1 MKTIAVIDDDIHIGN
16 MLEELLQREGY
27 AVVRAYSG
35 TEAVLLLERVRPDLV
50 LLDLMLPGLP
60 GEEVLAQIRGI
71 PVMVVSAKV
80 GDCTNEE
87 VLRSFSVESFD
98 ACFVCLGD
106 NNVLGSLQI
115 TSLLKELGA
124 KKVFSKADDDV
135 QAKFLL
141 RNGADSV
148 IYPEREA
155 ALRLAISES
164 SDSIFDCIPLT
175 SDHSIYE
182 LEPMDRWIGKSLKE
196 LNFRV
201 KYHLTVVGVK
211 RGDVVIPNLSPDY
224 AFRKD
229 EHLLVLGRIEDI
241 RKVTR

>member
-1 MKTIAVIDDDIHIGN
+1 MKTFLIIG
-16 MLEELLQREGY
+16 MGSFGHHLCRALAEQKCEVMIVDRASECLE
-27 AVVRAYSG
+27 
-35 TEAVLLLERVRPDLV
+35 D
-50 LLDLMLPGLP
+50 MLPY
-60 GEEVLAQIRGI
+60 VA
-71 PVMVVSAKV
+71 SARV
-80 GDCTNEE
+80 GDCTNPD

-106 NNVLGSLQI
+106 SNVLSSLQI

-141 RNGADSV
+141 RNGADHI

-155 ALRLAISES
+155 AVRLAVSES

-182 LEPMDRWIGKSLKE
+182 LEPMDRWVGKSLKE

-201 KYHLTVVGVK
+201 KYHLTVIAIK
-211 RGDVVIPNLSPDY
+211 RGEIIVPNLSPDY
-224 AFRKD
+224 AFRKE

-241 RKVTR
+241 RKVIR